1 LRSIHEGKEN
11 KKSVLANVSPPKHIN
26 LEKIWNILSHIYS
39 TNIGWSLYA
48 DRRSLQFVLLE
59 NQSSTQFV
67 TGDQPVI
74 NTYGTSDPK
83 KPPQRLEF
91 YYPISSFIALLLVD
105 RKNNVEE
112 KRRTIG
118 YAQVMAY
125 NEHIV
130 RNSHEQLYAATK
142 ESLEM
147 YVHL

>member
-1 LRSIHEGKEN
+1 MRSIHEGKEN

-59 NQSSTQFV
+59 NQSSKQFV

-118 YAQVMAY
+118 HAQVMAY